1 MVSPSTTKSKNMKS
15 AAVTK
20 SSKRTSSSSR
30 SRSTSSRSRRRST
43 STTRKEKLVPRE
55 SLESRAD
62 GQKDDV
68 KKSNE
73 NEERQRR
80 IDLIKDKRMKIT
92 EEGLKNLS
100 NYEYKAG
107 TPTILDNFMNKYY
120 WNKVILL
127 IPKKMAPNMITLV
140 GLATM
145 MLSYFCIAYYTPTF
159 TEEAPK
165 WTYLAN
171 AIGLFFYQTMDA
183 IDGKQARRTG
193 SAGPLGQLFD
203 HGCDS
208 ISTTFICMSAM
219 ASTALGCG
227 PRAMAF
233 LMFMIVPFFLA
244 QWEEY
249 HTHVF
254 RSGLSFYGVTEAQF
268 TSIALHMIS
277 FFFGLGIWHMHP
289 ISSINLEIIDYIIIG
304 ISAITGYGSI
314 DAMLNVMRHAKDT
327 RTAMMQL
334 IPISALMVCGML
346 WTLIPTVHPRLVLGT
361 FGIAFTYLTN
371 NMILCGMTGM
381 QYPRYHSLLV
391 PLPIIFVIDYLHL
404 FPRHSDIILGLYLGF
419 LVYKSWKFLTDSM
432 EEISTYLGIYALSI
446 TKKRS
451 Q

>member
-1 MVSPSTTKSKNMKS
+1 MSSKNS
-15 AAVTK
+15 NAS
-20 SSKRTSSSSR
+20 SSKRRSSSR
-30 SRSTSSRSRRRST
+30 TRST
-43 STTRKEKLVPRE
+43 
-55 SLESRAD
+55 A
-62 GQKDDV
+62 
-68 KKSNE
+68 KKSNSDDKC
-73 NEERQRR
+73 NEVREGPSSTQKR

-92 EEGLKNLS
+92 EEGLKTLS

-107 TPTILDNFMNKYY
+107 TPTPLDNIMNKYF
-120 WNKVILL
+120 WNKVIVL

-140 GLATM
+140 GLAAM
-145 MLSYFCIAYYTPTF
+145 VISYFCIAYYTPTF

-171 AIGLFFYQTMDA
+171 AFGLFFYQTMDA

-268 TSIALHMIS
+268 TSMGLHMIS
-277 FFFGLGIWHMHP
+277 YFFGP
-289 ISSINLEIIDYIIIG
+289 
-304 ISAITGYGSI
+304 
-314 DAMLNVMRHAKDT
+314 
-327 RTAMMQL
+327 
-334 IPISALMVCGML
+334 
-346 WTLIPTVHPRLVLGT
+346 
-361 FGIAFTYLTN
+361 
-371 NMILCGMTGM
+371 
-381 QYPRYHSLLV
+381 
-391 PLPIIFVIDYLHL
+391 
-404 FPRHSDIILGLYLGF
+404 
-419 LVYKSWKFLTDSM
+419 SM
-432 EEISTYLGIYALSI
+432 
-446 TKKRS
+446 
-451 Q
+451 